1 MRTRVAAARQWTG
14 NGIEAVRR
22 GAVTEARAC
31 FAKASSQLPT
41 DHNIIANV
49 ARTHFHEGQFELA
62 IAEMNRAVEINRDDP
77 ELLVEL
83 GEYYLAAGQLQAA
96 SVQAEKSLNKNYRLA
111 SAWLLKGQ
119 IHAASGDH
127 RQALGDF
134 QKAAGI
140 DAARDDV
147 QLHIVQSYRSLGDP
161 LRALS
166 AIETLLEK
174 YPADQQPNQALVEK
188 SSALL
193 QLNQHSAAIET
204 LKLAIRNDP
213 TPEMFHA
220 LANAQE
226 LSGRNTTA
234 LQTLDEAKQRFPG
247 DYLVAER
254 TQSTASNH
262 QIR

>member
-1 MRTRVAAARQWTG
+1 M
-14 NGIEAVRR
+14 
-22 GAVTEARAC
+22 
-31 FAKASSQLPT
+31 
-41 DHNIIANV
+41 
-49 ARTHFHEGQFELA
+49 
-62 IAEMNRAVEINRDDP
+62 
-77 ELLVEL
+77 
-83 GEYYLAAGQLQAA
+83 
-96 SVQAEKSLNKNYRLA
+96 
-111 SAWLLKGQ
+111 LKGQ

-140 DAARDDV
+140 DASRDDV
-147 QLHIVQSYRSLGDP
+147 QLQIVQSYRSLGDP

-254 TQSTASNH
+254 TGGTASNH